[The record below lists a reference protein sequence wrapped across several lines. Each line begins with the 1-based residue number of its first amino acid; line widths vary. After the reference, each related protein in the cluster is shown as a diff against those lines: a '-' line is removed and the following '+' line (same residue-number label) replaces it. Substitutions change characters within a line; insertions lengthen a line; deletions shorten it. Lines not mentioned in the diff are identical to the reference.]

1 MSEMT
6 LTWTTDTVEYRTVPY
21 SFLTDSNPK
30 VPESHLL
37 AVESLRSTAADP
49 NLGNG
54 IDRDNYRRQGKFHH
68 YFLIYN
74 NVFEF
79 WAGLNNILLFSG
91 YVLTAFQLL
100 PISGNALSVNRRGT
114 IKLAVKFRTPLPEP
128 VNVILYCQYQS
139 LIELGKN
146 GQCTLDR

>member
-1 MSEMT
+1 MLQIPKIVIAGLVSNKSYVGSVDTSSFNFKDYDMSEMT

-74 NVFEF
+74 NVFR
-79 WAGLNNILLFSG
+79 ILGWIKQHFIIFRLRPNG
-91 YVLTAFQLL
+91 VPTASHQWKCF
-100 PISGNALSVNRRGT
+100 
-114 IKLAVKFRTPLPEP
+114 E
-128 VNVILYCQYQS
+128 C
-139 LIELGKN
+139 
-146 GQCTLDR
+146 